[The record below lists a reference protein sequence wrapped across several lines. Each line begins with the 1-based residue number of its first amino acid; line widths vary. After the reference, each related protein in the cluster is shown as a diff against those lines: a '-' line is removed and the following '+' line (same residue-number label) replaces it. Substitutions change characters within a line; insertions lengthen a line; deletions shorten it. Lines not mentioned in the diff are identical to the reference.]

1 MLDEIDVTGICHCG
15 KIKIT
20 AKVKKSETRAC
31 HCTDCQKFS
40 GAPFRAI
47 AVAPRGKFSI
57 QGTPKE
63 YIKIGDSGNKRIQ
76 AFCGKCSTSLYSTS
90 PNREKFSLRT
100 GFLDQREYLIPK
112 KHIYGRSSVKWLKNI
127 YNDNWVTTMPDSE
140 PFEFE

>member
-76 AFCGKCSTSLYSTS
+76 AFCSDCGTQLFAT
-90 PNREKFSLRT
+90 NMEKTLFNIRT
-100 GFLDQREYLIPK
+100 GFLDQKNDLKPNQ
-112 KHIYGRSSVKWLKNI
+112 HVFTNSSMTWI
-127 YNDNWVTTMPDSE
+127 
-140 PFEFE
+140 